1 MTYRSYLVR
10 KNSSSS
16 YLLNIKIPRDLREYF
31 GRNQFKISLK
41 NGIHSQSLLFAKV
54 LYLEVQSIFSSIRMG
69 TISKITVKQV
79 KDILKDKIERTLN
92 HSKHIV
98 VDTNTFIESEVKDKI
113 EEINGEERILR
124 TQLEQNY
131 DGVLEHIEKEIA
143 RIIKSKDLTIDSK
156 SLEFKELRKQFLELR
171 LIRSKWKKELLED
184 SGKSVNDFRNEIY
197 KKFNIKD
204 EPTDLD
210 LLAKLQTSESILGSR
225 ILRNDLVTTSK
236 DNQIIKDSEVQEPVG
251 DVSPKL
257 SEMKEEFIGERL
269 LSGFSPK
276 STRELESTIDD
287 LIEIIGDIPILKV
300 TPNNARDF
308 KKIISSLPKY
318 RNQSPRYRGLTI
330 KQILSLDGVE
340 GQEPKN
346 INKLIYRVR
355 VFFKWLKNNYSEYVP
370 QNHFDGLSI
379 QEKKFDK
386 PRDIFTNKELHKIFD
401 TTPFLN
407 NTIRNPHRRNKLA
420 SYFVPIIAIHT
431 GMRLEEICQLR
442 LEDVYKEGTVDII
455 RVTISKETK
464 LKTVTSQRIVPIHE
478 NLKRVGFLEYC
489 NYMKKQK
496 KERVFWDLTKSRDGY
511 GRNIGRYFMEY
522 LRKVGVYEFQSKVFH
537 SLRHSFITNLLQ
549 NGVREEVVNGLCG
562 HKQKTMS
569 TTIYFKGGFPSDLLY
584 EEGISKLNFE
594 GINFGKLKIDWKKLI
609 G

>member
-197 KKFNIKD
+197 KKFNIEGEQLTPVIENYAP
-204 EPTDLD
+204 EPT
-210 LLAKLQTSESILGSR
+210 QPY
-225 ILRNDLVTTSK
+225 LVEKEDKPS
-236 DNQIIKDSEVQEPVG
+236 QI

-420 SYFVPIIAIHT
+420 SFFVPIVAIHT

-537 SLRHSFITNLLQ
+537 SLRHTFITTLLQ

-569 TTIYFKGGFPSDLLY
+569 TTIYFKGGFPPDLLY

-594 GINFGKLKIDWKKLI
+594 GINFGKLKIDWKKFV
-609 G
+609 

>member
-79 KDILKDKIERTLN
+79 KDILRDKIERTLN

-197 KKFNIKD
+197 KKFNIEGEQLTPVIENYAP
-204 EPTDLD
+204 EPT
-210 LLAKLQTSESILGSR
+210 QPY
-225 ILRNDLVTTSK
+225 LVEKEDKPS
-236 DNQIIKDSEVQEPVG
+236 QI

-594 GINFGKLKIDWKKLI
+594 GINFGKLKIDWKQIL

>member
-1 MTYRSYLVR
+1 
-10 KNSSSS
+10 
-16 YLLNIKIPRDLREYF
+16 
-31 GRNQFKISLK
+31 
-41 NGIHSQSLLFAKV
+41 
-54 LYLEVQSIFSSIRMG
+54 
-69 TISKITVKQV
+69 
-79 KDILKDKIERTLN
+79 
-92 HSKHIV
+92 
-98 VDTNTFIESEVKDKI
+98 
-113 EEINGEERILR
+113 
-124 TQLEQNY
+124 
-131 DGVLEHIEKEIA
+131 
-143 RIIKSKDLTIDSK
+143 
-156 SLEFKELRKQFLELR
+156 LRKQFLELR

-197 KKFNIKD
+197 KKFNIEGEQLTPVIENYAP
-204 EPTDLD
+204 EPT
-210 LLAKLQTSESILGSR
+210 QPY
-225 ILRNDLVTTSK
+225 LVEKEDKPS
-236 DNQIIKDSEVQEPVG
+236 QI

>member
-92 HSKHIV
+92 HTKHIV

-113 EEINGEERILR
+113 EEINGDERILR

-197 KKFNIKD
+197 KKFNIEGEQLTPVIENYAP
-204 EPTDLD
+204 EPT
-210 LLAKLQTSESILGSR
+210 QPY
-225 ILRNDLVTTSK
+225 LVEKEDKPS
-236 DNQIIKDSEVQEPVG
+236 QI

-287 LIEIIGDIPILKV
+287 LIEIIGNIPILKV

-330 KQILSLDGVE
+330 KQILCLDGVD

>member
-184 SGKSVNDFRNEIY
+184 SGKLVNDFRNEIY
-197 KKFNIKD
+197 KKFNIEGEQLTPVIENYAP
-204 EPTDLD
+204 EPT
-210 LLAKLQTSESILGSR
+210 QPY
-225 ILRNDLVTTSK
+225 LVEKEDKPS
-236 DNQIIKDSEVQEPVG
+236 QI

>member
-92 HSKHIV
+92 HTKHIV

-113 EEINGEERILR
+113 EEINGDERILR

-197 KKFNIKD
+197 KKFNIEGEQLTPVIENYAP
-204 EPTDLD
+204 EPT
-210 LLAKLQTSESILGSR
+210 QPY
-225 ILRNDLVTTSK
+225 LVEKEDKPS
-236 DNQIIKDSEVQEPVG
+236 QI

-569 TTIYFKGGFPSDLLY
+569 TTIYFKGGFPPDLLY

-594 GINFGKLKIDWKKLI
+594 GINFGKLKIDWKKFV
-609 G
+609 

>member
-420 SYFVPIIAIHT
+420 SFFVPIVAIHT

-537 SLRHSFITNLLQ
+537 SLRHTFITNLLQ

-594 GINFGKLKIDWKKLI
+594 GINFGKLKIDWKKFV
-609 G
+609 

>member
-197 KKFNIKD
+197 KKFNIEEEKITPVKENYAP
-204 EPTDLD
+204 EPT
-210 LLAKLQTSESILGSR
+210 QPY
-225 ILRNDLVTTSK
+225 LVEKEDKPS
-236 DNQIIKDSEVQEPVG
+236 QI

-594 GINFGKLKIDWKKLI
+594 GINFGKLKIDWKKFV
-609 G
+609 

>member
-420 SYFVPIIAIHT
+420 SFFVPIIAIHT

-537 SLRHSFITNLLQ
+537 SLRHTFITTLLQ

-569 TTIYFKGGFPSDLLY
+569 TTIYFKGGFPPDLLY

-594 GINFGKLKIDWKKLI
+594 GINFGKLKIDWKKFV
-609 G
+609 

>member
-31 GRNQFKISLK
+31 GRNQFKISL
-41 NGIHSQSLLFAKV
+41 NSGIHSQSLLFAKV

-257 SEMKEEFIGERL
+257 SETKEEFIGERL

-420 SYFVPIIAIHT
+420 SFFVPIVAIHT

-537 SLRHSFITNLLQ
+537 SFRHTFITTLLQ

-569 TTIYFKGGFPSDLLY
+569 TTIYFKGGFPPDLLY

-594 GINFGKLKIDWKKLI
+594 GINFGKLKIDWKKFV
-609 G
+609 

>member
-113 EEINGEERILR
+113 EEVNGEERILR
-124 TQLEQNY
+124 TQLEKNY

-197 KKFNIKD
+197 KKFNIEGEQLTPVIENYAP
-204 EPTDLD
+204 EPT
-210 LLAKLQTSESILGSR
+210 QPY
-225 ILRNDLVTTSK
+225 LVEKEDKPS
-236 DNQIIKDSEVQEPVG
+236 QI

-569 TTIYFKGGFPSDLLY
+569 TTIYF
-584 EEGISKLNFE
+584 
-594 GINFGKLKIDWKKLI
+594 
-609 G
+609 

>member
-197 KKFNIKD
+197 KKFDIEGEQLTPVIENYAP
-204 EPTDLD
+204 EPT
-210 LLAKLQTSESILGSR
+210 QPY
-225 ILRNDLVTTSK
+225 LVEKEDKPS
-236 DNQIIKDSEVQEPVG
+236 QI

-420 SYFVPIIAIHT
+420 SFFVPIVAIHT

-537 SLRHSFITNLLQ
+537 SLRHTFITTLLQ

>member
-79 KDILKDKIERTLN
+79 KDILRDKIERTLN

-197 KKFNIKD
+197 KKFNIEGEQLTPVIENYAP
-204 EPTDLD
+204 EPT
-210 LLAKLQTSESILGSR
+210 QPY
-225 ILRNDLVTTSK
+225 LVEKEDKPS
-236 DNQIIKDSEVQEPVG
+236 QI

-420 SYFVPIIAIHT
+420 SFFVPIIAIHT

-594 GINFGKLKIDWKKLI
+594 GINFGKLKIDWKKFV
-609 G
+609 

>member
-79 KDILKDKIERTLN
+79 KDILRDKIERTLN

-113 EEINGEERILR
+113 KEINGDERILR

-197 KKFNIKD
+197 KKFNIEEEKLTPAIENYAP
-204 EPTDLD
+204 EPT
-210 LLAKLQTSESILGSR
+210 QPY
-225 ILRNDLVTTSK
+225 LVEKEDKPS
-236 DNQIIKDSEVQEPVG
+236 QI

-318 RNQSPRYRGLTI
+318 RNQSPRYSGLTI

-420 SYFVPIIAIHT
+420 SFFVPIVAIHT

-594 GINFGKLKIDWKKLI
+594 GINFGKLKIDWKKFV
-609 G
+609 

>member
-113 EEINGEERILR
+113 EEINGDERILR

-197 KKFNIKD
+197 KKFNIEGEQLTPVIENYAP
-204 EPTDLD
+204 EPT
-210 LLAKLQTSESILGSR
+210 QPY
-225 ILRNDLVTTSK
+225 LVEK
-236 DNQIIKDSEVQEPVG
+236 DDKPSQI

-420 SYFVPIIAIHT
+420 SFFVPIIAIHT

-455 RVTISKETK
+455 RVTLSKETK

>member
-455 RVTISKETK
+455 RVTLSKETK

>member
-79 KDILKDKIERTLN
+79 KEILKDKIERTLN

-184 SGKSVNDFRNEIY
+184 SGKSINDFRNEIY
-197 KKFNIKD
+197 KKFNIEGEQLTPVIENYAP
-204 EPTDLD
+204 EPT
-210 LLAKLQTSESILGSR
+210 QPY
-225 ILRNDLVTTSK
+225 LVEK
-236 DNQIIKDSEVQEPVG
+236 DDKPSQI

-537 SLRHSFITNLLQ
+537 SLRHTFITNLLQ

>member
-31 GRNQFKISLK
+31 GRNQFKISL
-41 NGIHSQSLLFAKV
+41 NSGIHSQSLLFAKV

-69 TISKITVKQV
+69 TISKITVKQI
-79 KDILKDKIERTLN
+79 KDILRDKIERTLN

-197 KKFNIKD
+197 KKFNIEGEQLTPVIENYAP
-204 EPTDLD
+204 EPT
-210 LLAKLQTSESILGSR
+210 QPY
-225 ILRNDLVTTSK
+225 LVEK
-236 DNQIIKDSEVQEPVG
+236 DDKPSQI

-537 SLRHSFITNLLQ
+537 SLRHTFITNLLQ

-594 GINFGKLKIDWKKLI
+594 GINFGKLKIDWKKFV
-609 G
+609 

>member
-54 LYLEVQSIFSSIRMG
+54 LYLEIQSIFSSIRMG

-197 KKFNIKD
+197 KKFNIEGEQLTPVIENYAP
-204 EPTDLD
+204 EPT
-210 LLAKLQTSESILGSR
+210 QPY
-225 ILRNDLVTTSK
+225 LVEKEDKPS
-236 DNQIIKDSEVQEPVG
+236 QI

-318 RNQSPRYRGLTI
+318 RNQSPRYRGLII
-330 KQILSLDGVE
+330 KQILCLDGVE
-340 GQEPKN
+340 GQEPTN
-346 INKLIYRVR
+346 INKLINRVR
-355 VFFKWLKNNYSEYVP
+355 AFFKWLKNNFSEYVP

-537 SLRHSFITNLLQ
+537 SLRHTFITNLLQ
-549 NGVREEVVNGLCG
+549 NGVREEVVNGISG

>member
-442 LEDVYKEGTVDII
+442 LEDVYKEGKVDII

-537 SLRHSFITNLLQ
+537 SFRHTFITTLLQ

-569 TTIYFKGGFPSDLLY
+569 TTIYFKGGFPPDLLY

-594 GINFGKLKIDWKKLI
+594 GINFGKLKIDWKKFV
-609 G
+609 

>member
-79 KDILKDKIERTLN
+79 KDILRDKIERTLN

-113 EEINGEERILR
+113 EEINGDERILR

-197 KKFNIKD
+197 KKFNIEGEQLTPVIENYAP
-204 EPTDLD
+204 EPT
-210 LLAKLQTSESILGSR
+210 QPY
-225 ILRNDLVTTSK
+225 LVEKEDKPS
-236 DNQIIKDSEVQEPVG
+236 QI

>member
-113 EEINGEERILR
+113 EEINGDERILR

-197 KKFNIKD
+197 KKFNIEEEKLTPVIENYAP
-204 EPTDLD
+204 EPT
-210 LLAKLQTSESILGSR
+210 QPY
-225 ILRNDLVTTSK
+225 LVEKEDKPS
-236 DNQIIKDSEVQEPVG
+236 QI

-569 TTIYFKGGFPSDLLY
+569 TTIYFKGGFPPDLLY

>member
-98 VDTNTFIESEVKDKI
+98 VDTNTFIEFEVKDKI
-113 EEINGEERILR
+113 EEINGDERILR

-131 DGVLEHIEKEIA
+131 DGVLEHIEKEIT

-197 KKFNIKD
+197 KKFNIEEEKLTPVIENYAP
-204 EPTDLD
+204 EPT
-210 LLAKLQTSESILGSR
+210 QPY
-225 ILRNDLVTTSK
+225 LVEKEDKPS
-236 DNQIIKDSEVQEPVG
+236 QI

-537 SLRHSFITNLLQ
+537 SLRHTFITNLLQ

>member
-69 TISKITVKQV
+69 TISTITVKQV

-197 KKFNIKD
+197 KKFNIEGEQLTPVIENYAP
-204 EPTDLD
+204 EPT
-210 LLAKLQTSESILGSR
+210 QPY
-225 ILRNDLVTTSK
+225 LVEKEDKPS
-236 DNQIIKDSEVQEPVG
+236 QI

-537 SLRHSFITNLLQ
+537 SLRHTFITTLLQ

-569 TTIYFKGGFPSDLLY
+569 TTIYFKGGFPPDLLY

>member
-1 MTYRSYLVR
+1 MTYRNYLI
-10 KNSSSS
+10 KNNPTSS
-16 YLLNIKIPRDLREYF
+16 YLLRIKIPKDLRYYF
-31 GRNQFKISLK
+31 DGKIGFTMSLK
-41 NGIHSQSLLFAKV
+41 NGIHSQSIVFAKI
-54 LYLEVQSIFSSIRMG
+54 LRLEVQSIFNSIRVG
-69 TISKITVKQV
+69 TMSKINVNQI
-79 KDILKDKIERTLN
+79 KDILRNKIERTLT
-92 HSKHIV
+92 HSQWV
-98 VDTNTFIESEVKDKI
+98 VTDTNTFVESEVKDKI
-113 EEINGEERILR
+113 EEINGEERILK
-124 TQLEQNY
+124 TQIEQNY

-197 KKFNIKD
+197 KKFNIEGEQLTPVIENYAP
-204 EPTDLD
+204 EPT
-210 LLAKLQTSESILGSR
+210 QPY
-225 ILRNDLVTTSK
+225 LVEKEDKPS
-236 DNQIIKDSEVQEPVG
+236 QI

-569 TTIYFKGGFPSDLLY
+569 TTIYFKGGFPPDLLY

>member
-197 KKFNIKD
+197 KKFNIEGEQLTPVIENYAP
-204 EPTDLD
+204 EPT
-210 LLAKLQTSESILGSR
+210 QPY
-225 ILRNDLVTTSK
+225 LVEKEDKPS
-236 DNQIIKDSEVQEPVG
+236 QI

-537 SLRHSFITNLLQ
+537 SLRHTFITTLLQ

-569 TTIYFKGGFPSDLLY
+569 TTIYFKGGFPPDLLY

-594 GINFGKLKIDWKKLI
+594 GINFGKLKIDWKKFV
-609 G
+609 

>member
-69 TISKITVKQV
+69 IISKITVKQV
-79 KDILKDKIERTLN
+79 KDILRDKIERTLN

-197 KKFNIKD
+197 KKFNIEEEKLTPVIENYAP
-204 EPTDLD
+204 EPT
-210 LLAKLQTSESILGSR
+210 QPY
-225 ILRNDLVTTSK
+225 LVEKEDKPS
-236 DNQIIKDSEVQEPVG
+236 QI

-420 SYFVPIIAIHT
+420 SYLD
-431 GMRLEEICQLR
+431 R
-442 LEDVYKEGTVDII
+442 
-455 RVTISKETK
+455 
-464 LKTVTSQRIVPIHE
+464 
-478 NLKRVGFLEYC
+478 
-489 NYMKKQK
+489 
-496 KERVFWDLTKSRDGY
+496 KS
-511 GRNIGRYFMEY
+511 
-522 LRKVGVYEFQSKVFH
+522 
-537 SLRHSFITNLLQ
+537 
-549 NGVREEVVNGLCG
+549 VV
-562 HKQKTMS
+562 
-569 TTIYFKGGFPSDLLY
+569 
-584 EEGISKLNFE
+584 
-594 GINFGKLKIDWKKLI
+594 
-609 G
+609 

>member
-98 VDTNTFIESEVKDKI
+98 VDTNTFIEFEVKDKI
-113 EEINGEERILR
+113 EEINGDERILR

-197 KKFNIKD
+197 KKFNIEEEKLTPVIENYAP
-204 EPTDLD
+204 EPT
-210 LLAKLQTSESILGSR
+210 QPY
-225 ILRNDLVTTSK
+225 LVEKEDKPS
-236 DNQIIKDSEVQEPVG
+236 QI

>member
-31 GRNQFKISLK
+31 GRNQFKISL
-41 NGIHSQSLLFAKV
+41 NSGIHSQSLLFAKV

-69 TISKITVKQV
+69 TISKITVKQI
-79 KDILKDKIERTLN
+79 KDILRDKIERTLN

-143 RIIKSKDLTIDSK
+143 RIIKSKDLTIDNK

-197 KKFNIKD
+197 KKFNIEGEQLTPVIENYAP
-204 EPTDLD
+204 EPT
-210 LLAKLQTSESILGSR
+210 QPY
-225 ILRNDLVTTSK
+225 LVEK
-236 DNQIIKDSEVQEPVG
+236 DDKPSQI

-455 RVTISKETK
+455 RVTLSKETK

-537 SLRHSFITNLLQ
+537 SLRHTFITNLLQ